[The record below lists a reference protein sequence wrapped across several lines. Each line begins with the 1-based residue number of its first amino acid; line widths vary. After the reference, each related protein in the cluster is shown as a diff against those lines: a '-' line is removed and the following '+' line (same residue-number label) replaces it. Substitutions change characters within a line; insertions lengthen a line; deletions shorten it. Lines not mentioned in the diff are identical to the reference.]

1 MRLTGLP
8 SCETVAPGDVVASQ
22 GSSSLCERGLVRELI
37 GSLNIPEMKV
47 LLLTSWDFTP
57 VIKSNPDIFSAGI
70 ERIER
75 GHD

>member
-1 MRLTGLP
+1 MRLTSLP
-8 SCETVAPGDVVASQ
+8 SCETVTPGDVVASQ
-22 GSSSLCERGLVRELI
+22 GSPSLCKRGSIGELI
-37 GSLNIPEMKV
+37 GSLNIPETKV
-47 LLLTSWDFTP
+47 LLLASWNFTP